1 MPLIPW
7 EYLKQHLFLPTITPA
22 ELAEKLSYCGLETK
36 IVKQENNIYCEFDTL
51 PNRTDLLSWWGIIQE
66 ISVLLN
72 CQINP
77 LKIPIINESKEKLIE
92 VEISTNDCLEFRL
105 GFIKNIEI
113 KESPQWAKDWLEA
126 NNLHSINNLVDIA
139 NLVMLETGQPF
150 HIFDYDALSE
160 KKKIVIQE
168 ARGGEIMTTLHGQKL
183 TLNPGEIVIS
193 SGEKFIDLA
202 GIIGNQE
209 TTITSQTKNILIE
222 CASFG
227 PASIK
232 KTTNRLNIST
242 LASQYFSRGINLVL
256 PPDKSLS
263 RVISLIIESYGGNLY
278 PGS

>member
-1 MPLIPW
+1 
-7 EYLKQHLFLPTITPA
+7 
-22 ELAEKLSYCGLETK
+22 
-36 IVKQENNIYCEFDTL
+36 
-51 PNRTDLLSWWGIIQE
+51 
-66 ISVLLN
+66 
-72 CQINP
+72 
-77 LKIPIINESKEKLIE
+77 
-92 VEISTNDCLEFRL
+92 
-105 GFIKNIEI
+105 
-113 KESPQWAKDWLEA
+113 
-126 NNLHSINNLVDIA
+126 
-139 NLVMLETGQPF
+139 MLETGQPF

-183 TLNPGEIVIS
+183 TLGPREIVIS

-209 TTITSQTKNILIE
+209 TAITSQTKNILIE

-256 PPDKSLS
+256 PPNKSLS
-263 RVISLIIESYGGNLY
+263 RV
-278 PGS
+278 